1 MWKQKHKTKKEK
13 AQLYG
18 CDGQCYWNTG
28 MCPCVE
34 TCPETRT
41 KEGLA
46 TIAAIIS
53 YIVMLLLVPI
63 MMAVLIV
70 GFWVATYA
78 VANFLMGLLGLL

>member
-1 MWKQKHKTKKEK
+1 MGRRKTKEEK
-13 AQLYG
+13 VKLYN

-53 YIVMLLLVPI
+53 YIVMFLLAPI
-63 MMAVLIV
+63 MLAMLFV
-70 GFWVATYA
+70 GFLVATYA
-78 VANFLMGLLGLL
+78 VANFFMGLLGLF

>member
-1 MWKQKHKTKKEK
+1 MKKKSKQEKEK
-13 AQLYG
+13 LYG
-18 CDGQCYWNTG
+18 CDGQCYWSTG
-28 MCPCVE
+28 MCPCVD

-63 MMAVLIV
+63 MMGVLIAGV
-70 GFWVATYA
+70 WMTAYA
-78 VANFLMGLLGLL
+78 VINFFMGLLGLF

>member
-1 MWKQKHKTKKEK
+1 MGRQKTREEK
-13 AQLYG
+13 VELYN
-18 CDGQCYWNTG
+18 CDGQCYWSTG

-53 YIVMLLLVPI
+53 YIVMLLLAPI
-63 MMAVLIV
+63 MMAILIV
-70 GFWVATYA
+70 GFLVATYA

>member
-1 MWKQKHKTKKEK
+1 MKKSKEEK
-13 AQLYG
+13 AQLYD

-41 KEGLA
+41 KEGWA

-63 MMAVLIV
+63 MMGVLIAGV
-70 GFWVATYA
+70 WMTAYA
-78 VANFLMGLLGLL
+78 VINFFMGLLGLF

>member
-1 MWKQKHKTKKEK
+1 MWKKKHKTKKEK
-13 AQLYG
+13 TELYG
-18 CDGQCYWNTG
+18 CDGECYWSTG

-63 MMAVLIV
+63 MMGVLIAGV
-70 GFWVATYA
+70 WMTAYA
-78 VANFLMGLLGLL
+78 VVNFFMGLLGLF

>member
-1 MWKQKHKTKKEK
+1 MKKKSKQEKEK
-13 AQLYG
+13 LYG
-18 CDGQCYWNTG
+18 CDGQCYWSTG
-28 MCPCVE
+28 MCPCVD

-63 MMAVLIV
+63 MMGVLIAGV
-70 GFWVATYA
+70 WMTVYA
-78 VANFLMGLLGLL
+78 VINFFMGLLGLL

>member
-1 MWKQKHKTKKEK
+1 MKKKSKKEK
-13 AQLYG
+13 EKLYG
-18 CDGQCYWNTG
+18 CDGQCYWSTG
-28 MCPCVE
+28 MCPCVD

-46 TIAAIIS
+46 TIAAVIC

-63 MMAVLIV
+63 IIAVLFV
-70 GFWVATYA
+70 GLLVATYA

>member
-1 MWKQKHKTKKEK
+1 MKKSKEEK
-13 AQLYG
+13 AQLYD

-34 TCPETRT
+34 TCPETRA
-41 KEGLA
+41 KEGWA

-63 MMAVLIV
+63 MMGVLIAGV
-70 GFWVATYA
+70 WMTAYA
-78 VANFLMGLLGLL
+78 VINFFMGLLGLF

>member
-1 MWKQKHKTKKEK
+1 MWKKKHKTKTEK
-13 AQLYG
+13 AQLYN
-18 CDGQCYWNTG
+18 CDGECYWSTG
-28 MCPCVE
+28 MCPCAE

-63 MMAVLIV
+63 MMGVLIAGV
-70 GFWVATYA
+70 WMTAYA
-78 VANFLMGLLGLL
+78 VINFFMGLLGLF

>member
-1 MWKQKHKTKKEK
+1 MWKKHKTKKEK
-13 AQLYG
+13 ARLYD

-34 TCPETRT
+34 TCPETRA
-41 KEGLA
+41 KEGWA

-63 MMAVLIV
+63 MMAMLIV

-78 VANFLMGLLGLL
+78 VANFFMGLLGLL